1 MFSMFI
7 NKFKEIYPFYSPY
20 QSVFHTFSSGILM
33 AKRAIFWLFLVEL
46 FMGNSLRSQLFSSRC
61 FIRILKLNSDI
72 ITNIYLNGKITTV
85 SFGDYSYNKVNFY
98 RDTSNYYMA
107 QICELH
113 IFAQSFRR

>member
-1 MFSMFI
+1 
-7 NKFKEIYPFYSPY
+7 
-20 QSVFHTFSSGILM
+20 M

-85 SFGDYSYNKVNFY
+85 SFADYSYNKVNFY